1 MTSSDSTRPPSSK
14 RGAPSRKGG
23 PPSTNGGAPSSANGG
38 APSSQTVP
46 PVAKRGLL
54 TPEEAAALLAVPTSR
69 MKRMRIKGEGPNYI
83 AFGRVIRYHPQ
94 DIRVWINANRHIH
107 R

>member
-1 MTSSDSTRPPSSK
+1 MTERKASSGSTRRPSTK
-14 RGAPSRKGG
+14 TGAPSR
-23 PPSTNGGAPSSANGG
+23 NGV

-46 PVAKRGLL
+46 PSVKRGLL

-69 MKRMRIKGEGPNYI
+69 MKRMRLEGKGPDFI

-94 DIRVWINANRHIH
+94 DIRVWINSNRHIQ
-107 R
+107 RSE

>member
-1 MTSSDSTRPPSSK
+1 MNKRKAQGDASRPPAAK
-14 RGAPSRKGG
+14 
-23 PPSTNGGAPSSANGG
+23 GGAPSSAKTG

-46 PVAKRGLL
+46 PSVRRGLL

-69 MKRMRIKGEGPNYI
+69 MKRMRLEGKGPDYI

-94 DIRVWINANRHIH
+94 DIRVWINSNRHIQ
-107 R
+107 RNE